1 MWRKSRLGVWNDGQ
15 DAEFSHGIS
24 RGMVAKIAS
33 DEKKPDGQTRIQ
45 PSREVESE
53 FFGKLKGSLGSL
65 REAWEA

>member
-1 MWRKSRLGVWNDGQ
+1 
-15 DAEFSHGIS
+15 
-24 RGMVAKIAS
+24 MVAKIAS

-65 REAWEA
+65 RDRRKIMRIHKLYGKYMGNIS